1 MSAVASTL
9 IRLFLTGAATLLPFV
24 VTLFV
29 VSWGVKLA
37 DAYIGPSSAF
47 GIFLVKL
54 VGSEYKYPGYII
66 GYLVAIG
73 LIVLLGF
80 LVTRAT
86 VARIQGAI
94 DSTLARIPLVGKIY
108 AGVGQIVDLFGRKDQ
123 AGLDRFGAVGQIR
136 VGNMKILGL
145 LTSGETYT
153 MLDGREHLLVYI
165 PYSPIPFTGFNML
178 VPTEDFERL
187 EMPVEDV
194 LKLLMS
200 FGLLGREVLKPSPP
214 YADNHDVKL

>member
-29 VSWGVKLA
+29 VSWGVRLA

-94 DSTLARIPLVGKIY
+94 DSTLARIPLVGRIY

-123 AGLDRFGAVGQIR
+123 PGLERFGAVGQIR
-136 VGNMKILGL
+136 VGNVKILGL

-153 MLDGREHLLVYI
+153 MLDGREHLLVFI
-165 PYSPIPFTGFNML
+165 PNSPIPFTGFNML
-178 VPTEDFERL
+178 VPTEDFERM

-214 YADNHDVKL
+214 HVNVPDVKL

>member
-29 VSWGVKLA
+29 VSWGVRLA

-54 VGSEYKYPGYII
+54 VGSEYRYPGYII

-73 LIVLLGF
+73 LIILLGF

-108 AGVGQIVDLFGRKDQ
+108 TGVGQIVDLFGRKDQ
-123 AGLDRFGAVGQIR
+123 GGLERFGAVGQIR
-136 VGNMKILGL
+136 VGNVKILGL

-165 PYSPIPFTGFNML
+165 PFSPIPLTGFNVL

-200 FGLLGREVLKPSPP
+200 FGLLGRDVLKPSQL